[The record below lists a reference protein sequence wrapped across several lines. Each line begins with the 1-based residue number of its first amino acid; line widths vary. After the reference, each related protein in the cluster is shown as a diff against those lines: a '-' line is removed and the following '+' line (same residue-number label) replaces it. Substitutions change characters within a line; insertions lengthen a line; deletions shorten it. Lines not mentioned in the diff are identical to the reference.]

1 MMKTE
6 ITADEIVSLLHSLG
20 YRASYEL
27 DGSDVEVESASQG
40 FIWQV
45 TICDS
50 NESQASDF
58 LIFSHLRGVN
68 PVLFPI
74 GRICNEFNSES
85 PHGVA
90 TYLLVDDPDLD
101 EEAIL
106 KLEFSVSLHGGVS
119 DDWVISQITGWDFI
133 LGMFDKKVRECKEP
147 AAKDEPF

>member
-6 ITADEIVSLLHSLG
+6 INADEIVSLLHDMG
-20 YRASYEL
+20 YRASYEIN
-27 DGSDVEVESASQG
+27 DSDVEVASASQG
-40 FIWQV
+40 FIWEV

-50 NESQASDF
+50 DESQASDF

-90 TYLLVDDPDLD
+90 TYLLVDDPDLP
-101 EEAIL
+101 EKAII
-106 KLEFSVSLHGGVS
+106 KLEFSVSLRGGVS
-119 DDWVISQITGWDFI
+119 EDWVSSQITGWDFI
-133 LGMFDKKVRECKEP
+133 LGMFDKKVRECEEACSKE
-147 AAKDEPF
+147 DPF